1 MKKPKLYKLLD
12 YHPERKWGSNG
23 IVNGNVMAI
32 GSKQFRCPKKGEWYL
47 SGAIPGA
54 YKAPNDLNTK
64 YWIATLV
71 KITEVT
77 EIIEYKLEEIP
88 NE

>member
-1 MKKPKLYKLLD
+1 LNKPKLYKLLD
-12 YHPERKWGSNG
+12 YHPERKWATRGILNGS
-23 IVNGNVMAI
+23 IMAI
-32 GSKQFRCPKKGEWYL
+32 NSREFRCPKKGEWYL

-54 YKAPNDLNTK
+54 YKAPNDLGTE

-71 KITEVT
+71 RVKVLTEYV
-77 EIIEYKLEEIP
+77 LEEIE

>member
-12 YHPERKWGSNG
+12 YHPERKWTTSG
-23 IVNGNVMAI
+23 IVNGSVMAVN
-32 GSKQFRCPKKGEWYL
+32 SREFRCPLKGEWYL

-54 YKAPNDLNTK
+54 YKALNDLSTE

-71 KITEVT
+71 KVNVITEYV
-77 EIIEYKLEEIP
+77 LEELD
-88 NE
+88 